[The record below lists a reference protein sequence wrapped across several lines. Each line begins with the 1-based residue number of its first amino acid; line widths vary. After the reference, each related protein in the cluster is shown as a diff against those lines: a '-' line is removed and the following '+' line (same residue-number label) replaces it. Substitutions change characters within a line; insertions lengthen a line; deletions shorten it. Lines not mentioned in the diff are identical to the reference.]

1 MAEPDRAI
9 RWRDFECSLRQQK
22 GAMFAELAM
31 ATRQMTGFMQ
41 PNIILAMPER
51 SLQTRIGQQK

>member
-1 MAEPDRAI
+1 
-9 RWRDFECSLRQQK
+9 
-22 GAMFAELAM
+22 MFAELAM